1 MIIKSVFLYLGI
13 FIISI
18 FFTWIAEVELKHIN
32 KIDFRN
38 IHCLIGIVASLVAIV
53 IPCVFA
59 ALRDPSVGYD
69 VKNYV
74 MQNYNFALKSDSY
87 EFFAANKEFD
97 VEPFFGM
104 LTYFWAKL
112 NKLEM
117 LFFSIELYVIGP
129 LYFVLLRRRK
139 KGSMTVGIT
148 LFLFLFYNFSLSGMR
163 QSIAMSILIVAYQMF
178 SEKKIIISIL
188 FLIVA
193 FNFHKSVAIITLFY
207 FLFYCISKLH
217 KKTEKK
223 IYLIIAILLLL
234 LFVFYTHIALAI
246 ANILSYIAPR
256 YAFYI
261 KHYLSIYS
269 NYIWGNIPL
278 TDFLCKFM
286 IIGCFYVFYVRK
298 QFSFNN
304 DIHNRGKI
312 SNYLIKD
319 KFENMLTMMLMGRY
333 FVLFN
338 ANFYE
343 SLRLAYY
350 FDYLLIFFIPTGID
364 LSLKKERNVLE
375 YLLITIF
382 AFMYWFHFI
391 MIIGG
396 YATNIY
402 MFK

>member
-117 LFFSIELYVIGP
+117 LFFSIELLVIGP

-261 KHYLSIYS
+261 KHYLI
-269 NYIWGNIPL
+269 L
-278 TDFLCKFM
+278 FLVNLLNLEF
-286 IIGCFYVFYVRK
+286 
-298 QFSFNN
+298 
-304 DIHNRGKI
+304 
-312 SNYLIKD
+312 
-319 KFENMLTMMLMGRY
+319 LMVY
-333 FVLFN
+333 N
-338 ANFYE
+338 
-343 SLRLAYY
+343 YY
-350 FDYLLIFFIPTGID
+350 F
-364 LSLKKERNVLE
+364 
-375 YLLITIF
+375 
-382 AFMYWFHFI
+382 
-391 MIIGG
+391 
-396 YATNIY
+396 
-402 MFK
+402 